1 MQKPPWIENAKYFT
15 SVTYSTWFNRLY
27 NMAISR
33 FEWINLPDTC
43 NEKFIEQ
50 VLFFNGFMVG
60 YKDTAL
66 NSYLIMPCTNN
77 SVLDIFGYP
86 AKVNAYGY
94 NGYMAQNLTP
104 YTITLGKE
112 TTNADA
118 ALLYANYSRCPD
130 LPAVLYFA
138 RKLTKIDRTIDVN
151 INVQKTPY
159 IISCGENQRLTVANM
174 FKQVDNFEPAIMTTK
189 FYGLNGEKPI
199 NVMDLK
205 PPFVADKMQVLK
217 RQVYQEALTYLG
229 IEANTSEKAERQVT
243 EELTANM
250 GETESMRQSPLA
262 SRKQFCKEFNKI
274 YGTNIDVKFRSDL
287 QLSQIMENGGLTDGE
302 LYDDDKNDM
311 RDVDGENK
319 PD

>member
-33 FEWINLPDTC
+33 FEWLNLPDTC

-66 NSYLIMPCTNN
+66 DSYLIMPCTNN

-104 YTITLGKE
+104 YTITLGQE

-151 INVQKTPY
+151 VNVQKTPY

-274 YGTNIDVKFRSDL
+274 YNTNIDVKFRSDL

-302 LYDDDKNDM
+302 LYDDDKNNM
-311 RDVDGENK
+311 RDVDGENNT
-319 PD
+319 D

>member
-1 MQKPPWIENAKYFT
+1 MQRPPWIENAKYF
-15 SVTYSTWFNRLY
+15 SGVTYSTWFNRLY
-27 NMAISR
+27 NIAISR
-33 FEWINLPDTC
+33 FEWLNLPDTC

-60 YKDTAL
+60 FKDTAL
-66 NSYLIMPCTNN
+66 NSFLIMPCTNN
-77 SVLDIFGYP
+77 SALDIFGYP

-104 YTITLGKE
+104 YTITVGQK

-174 FKQVDNFEPAIMTTK
+174 FKQVDNFEPSIITTK

-205 PPFVADKMQVLK
+205 PPFVADKMQTLK
-217 RQVYQEALTYLG
+217 RQVYQEALTYFG

-302 LYDDDKNDM
+302 LYDVNKNDL
-311 RDVDGENK
+311 
-319 PD
+319 

>member
-27 NMAISR
+27 NIAISR
-33 FEWINLPDTC
+33 FEWLNLPGTC

-50 VLFFNGFMVG
+50 VLFFNGYMVG

-94 NGYMAQNLTP
+94 NGYTAQNLTP
-104 YTITLGKE
+104 YTITLNQEPTK
-112 TTNADA
+112 ADA

-130 LPAVLYFA
+130 LPATLYFA

-174 FKQVDNFEPAIMTTK
+174 FKQVDNFEPAIITTK

-205 PPFVADKMQVLK
+205 PPFVADKMQTLK

-302 LYDDDKNDM
+302 LYDDDKNDL
-311 RDVDGENK
+311 
-319 PD
+319 

>member
-15 SVTYSTWFNRLY
+15 GVTYSTWFNRLY
-27 NMAISR
+27 NIAISR
-33 FEWINLPDTC
+33 FEWLNLPDTC

-104 YTITLGKE
+104 YTITLNQEPIK
-112 TTNADA
+112 ADA

-174 FKQVDNFEPAIMTTK
+174 FKQVDNFEPAIITTK

-205 PPFVADKMQVLK
+205 PPFVADKMQTLK

-302 LYDDDKNDM
+302 LYDDDKNDL
-311 RDVDGENK
+311 
-319 PD
+319 

>member
-33 FEWINLPDTC
+33 FEWLNLPDTC

-104 YTITLGKE
+104 YTITLGQE

-159 IISCGENQRLTVANM
+159 IISCGENQRLTIANM

-311 RDVDGENK
+311 
-319 PD
+319 

>member
-1 MQKPPWIENAKYFT
+1 MQRPPWIENAKYFT
-15 SVTYSTWFNRLY
+15 NATYSTWFNRLY
-27 NMAISR
+27 NIAISR
-33 FEWINLPDTC
+33 FEWLNLPETC

-66 NSYLIMPCTNN
+66 NSFLIMPCTNN

-104 YTITLGKE
+104 YTITLGEEPTK
-112 TTNADA
+112 ADA

-174 FKQVDNFEPAIMTTK
+174 FKQVDNFEPAIITTK

-205 PPFVADKMQVLK
+205 PPFVADKMQTLK

-302 LYDDDKNDM
+302 LYDDDKNDL
-311 RDVDGENK
+311 
-319 PD
+319 

>member
-1 MQKPPWIENAKYFT
+1 MQRPPWIENAKYFT

-27 NMAISR
+27 NIAISR
-33 FEWINLPDTC
+33 FEWLNLPDTC

-50 VLFFNGFMVG
+50 VLFFNGYMVG

-66 NSYLIMPCTNN
+66 NSFLIMPCTNN

-94 NGYMAQNLTP
+94 NGYVSQNLTP
-104 YTITLGKE
+104 YTITLGQE
-112 TTNADA
+112 PTRADA
-118 ALLYANYSRCPD
+118 ALLCANYSRCPD

-174 FKQVDNFEPAIMTTK
+174 FKQVDNFEPAIITTK

-205 PPFVADKMQVLK
+205 PPFVADKMQTLK

-302 LYDDDKNDM
+302 LYDDDKN
-311 RDVDGENK
+311 NL
-319 PD
+319 

>member
-1 MQKPPWIENAKYFT
+1 MQRPPWIENAKYFT
-15 SVTYSTWFNRLY
+15 NVTYSTWFNRLY
-27 NMAISR
+27 NIAISR
-33 FEWINLPDTC
+33 FEWLNLPDTC
-43 NEKFIEQ
+43 NENFIEQ
-50 VLFFNGFMVG
+50 VLFFNGFMIG

-66 NSYLIMPCTNN
+66 NSFLIMPCTNN

-94 NGYMAQNLTP
+94 NGYMVQNLTP
-104 YTITLGKE
+104 YTITLGQE
-112 TTNADA
+112 PTRADA

-174 FKQVDNFEPAIMTTK
+174 FKQVDNFEPAIITTK

-205 PPFVADKMQVLK
+205 PPFVADKMQTLK

-302 LYDDDKNDM
+302 LYDDDKN
-311 RDVDGENK
+311 NL
-319 PD
+319 

>member
-1 MQKPPWIENAKYFT
+1 MQRPPWIENAKYFT

-27 NMAISR
+27 NIAISR
-33 FEWINLPDTC
+33 FEWLNLPDTC

-66 NSYLIMPCTNN
+66 NSFLIMPCTNN

-94 NGYMAQNLTP
+94 NGYVAQNLTP
-104 YTITLGKE
+104 YTITLGQE
-112 TTNADA
+112 PTRADA

-174 FKQVDNFEPAIMTTK
+174 FKQVDNFEPAIITTK

-205 PPFVADKMQVLK
+205 PPFVADKMQILK

-302 LYDDDKNDM
+302 LYDDDKN
-311 RDVDGENK
+311 NL
-319 PD
+319 

>member
-1 MQKPPWIENAKYFT
+1 MQRPPWIENAKYFT

-27 NMAISR
+27 NIAISR
-33 FEWINLPDTC
+33 FEWLNLPDTC

-66 NSYLIMPCTNN
+66 NSFLIMPCTNN

-94 NGYMAQNLTP
+94 NGYMAPNLTP
-104 YTITLGKE
+104 YTITLGHE
-112 TTNADA
+112 PTRADA

-174 FKQVDNFEPAIMTTK
+174 FKQVDNFEPAIITTK

-205 PPFVADKMQVLK
+205 PPFVADKMQTLK

-302 LYDDDKNDM
+302 LYDDDKNDL
-311 RDVDGENK
+311 
-319 PD
+319 

>member
-1 MQKPPWIENAKYFT
+1 MQRPPWIENAKYFT

-27 NMAISR
+27 NIAISR
-33 FEWINLPDTC
+33 FEWLNLPDTC

-60 YKDTAL
+60 YKDSAL
-66 NSYLIMPCTNN
+66 NSFLIMPCTNN

-104 YTITLGKE
+104 YTITLGQE
-112 TTNADA
+112 PTRADA

-174 FKQVDNFEPAIMTTK
+174 FKQVDNFEPAIITTK

-205 PPFVADKMQVLK
+205 PPFVADKMQTLK

-287 QLSQIMENGGLTDGE
+287 QLSQIMENGGLTDDE
-302 LYDDDKNDM
+302 LYDDDKNDL
-311 RDVDGENK
+311 RNANGQNN

>member
-1 MQKPPWIENAKYFT
+1 MQRPPWIENAKYFT

-27 NMAISR
+27 NIAISR
-33 FEWINLPDTC
+33 FEWLNLPDTC

-66 NSYLIMPCTNN
+66 NSFLIMPCTNN

-104 YTITLGKE
+104 YTITLGQE
-112 TTNADA
+112 PIRADA

-174 FKQVDNFEPAIMTTK
+174 FKQVDNFEPAIITTK

-205 PPFVADKMQVLK
+205 PPFVADKMQILK

-302 LYDDDKNDM
+302 LYDDDKN
-311 RDVDGENK
+311 NL
-319 PD
+319 

>member
-1 MQKPPWIENAKYFT
+1 MQRPPWIEHAKYFT

-27 NMAISR
+27 NIAISR
-33 FEWINLPDTC
+33 FEWLNLPDTC

-66 NSYLIMPCTNN
+66 NSFLIMPCTNN

-86 AKVNAYGY
+86 ARVNAYGY
-94 NGYMAQNLTP
+94 NGYIAQNLTP
-104 YTITLGKE
+104 YTITLGQE
-112 TTNADA
+112 PTRADA

-151 INVQKTPY
+151 VNVQKTPY

-174 FKQVDNFEPAIMTTK
+174 FKQVDNFEPAIITTK

-205 PPFVADKMQVLK
+205 PPFVSDKLQTLK

-287 QLSQIMENGGLTDGE
+287 QLSQIMENGGPTDGE
-302 LYDDDKNDM
+302 LYDDDKN
-311 RDVDGENK
+311 NL
-319 PD
+319 

>member
-1 MQKPPWIENAKYFT
+1 MQRPPWIENAKYFT

-27 NMAISR
+27 NIAISR
-33 FEWINLPDTC
+33 FEWLNLPDTC

-66 NSYLIMPCTNN
+66 NSFLIMPCTNN

-94 NGYMAQNLTP
+94 NGYMTQNLTP
-104 YTITLGKE
+104 YTITLGQE
-112 TTNADA
+112 PTRADA

-174 FKQVDNFEPAIMTTK
+174 FKQVDNFEPAIITTK

-205 PPFVADKMQVLK
+205 PPFVADKMQTLK

-302 LYDDDKNDM
+302 LYDDDKNDL
-311 RDVDGENK
+311 
-319 PD
+319 

>member
-33 FEWINLPDTC
+33 FEWLNLPDTC

-94 NGYMAQNLTP
+94 NGYIAQNLTP
-104 YTITLGKE
+104 YTITLGTE

-159 IISCGENQRLTVANM
+159 IISCGENQRLTIANM

-311 RDVDGENK
+311 RNADGEINS
-319 PD
+319 D

>member
-1 MQKPPWIENAKYFT
+1 MQRPPWIENAKYFT
-15 SVTYSTWFNRLY
+15 NVTYSTWFNRLY
-27 NMAISR
+27 NIAISR
-33 FEWINLPDTC
+33 FEWLNLPDTC

-66 NSYLIMPCTNN
+66 NSFLIMPCTNN
-77 SVLDIFGYP
+77 SVLDIFGYL

-104 YTITLGKE
+104 YTITLGQE
-112 TTNADA
+112 PTRADA
-118 ALLYANYSRCPD
+118 ALLYANYSRCPE

-159 IISCGENQRLTVANM
+159 IISCSENQRLTVANM
-174 FKQVDNFEPAIMTTK
+174 FKQVDNFEPAIITTK

-199 NVMDLK
+199 YVMDLK
-205 PPFVADKMQVLK
+205 PPFVADKMQTLK

-302 LYDDDKNDM
+302 LYDDDKKDL
-311 RDVDGENK
+311 
-319 PD
+319 

>member
-15 SVTYSTWFNRLY
+15 NVTYSTWFNRLY

-33 FEWINLPDTC
+33 FEWLNLPDTC

-104 YTITLGKE
+104 YTITLGQE

-302 LYDDDKNDM
+302 LYDDDKNNM
-311 RDVDGENK
+311 RDADGENN

>member
-15 SVTYSTWFNRLY
+15 GTTYSTWFNRLY
-27 NMAISR
+27 NIAISR
-33 FEWINLPDTC
+33 FEWENLPDSC

-50 VLFFNGFMVG
+50 ILFYNGFMVG
-60 YKDTAL
+60 YKDTTL
-66 NSYLIMPCTNN
+66 DSYLIMPCVNN
-77 SVLDIFGYP
+77 SMLDIFGYP

-94 NGYMAQNLTP
+94 NGYTYPNITP
-104 YTITLGKE
+104 F
-112 TTNADA
+112 TTAIKGNTQADG

-159 IISCGENQRLTVANM
+159 IVSCSENQRLTVANM
-174 FKQVDNFEPAIMTTK
+174 FKQVDNFEPAIITSK
-189 FYGLNGEKPI
+189 FYGLNGEKPLQ
-199 NVMDLK
+199 VLDLK
-205 PPFVADKMQVLK
+205 APFVADKMQTLK

-274 YGTNIDVKFRSDL
+274 YGTNINVKFRSDL

-302 LYDDDKNDM
+302 LYN
-311 RDVDGENK
+311 DGEINLRDNGRN
-319 PD
+319 PETE

>member
-15 SVTYSTWFNRLY
+15 NVTYSTWFNRLY

-33 FEWINLPDTC
+33 FEWLNLPDTC

-104 YTITLGKE
+104 YTITLGQE

-199 NVMDLK
+199 NVMDLN

-250 GETESMRQSPLA
+250 GETEGMRQSPLA

-302 LYDDDKNDM
+302 LYYDDKNDM
-311 RDVDGENK
+311 RDADGENN

>member
-1 MQKPPWIENAKYFT
+1 MQRPPWIENAKYFT

-27 NMAISR
+27 NIAISR

-66 NSYLIMPCTNN
+66 NSFLIMPCTNN

-104 YTITLGKE
+104 YTITLGQE
-112 TTNADA
+112 PTRADA

-174 FKQVDNFEPAIMTTK
+174 FKQVDNFEPAIITTK

-205 PPFVADKMQVLK
+205 PPFVADKMQILK

-302 LYDDDKNDM
+302 LYDDDKN
-311 RDVDGENK
+311 NL
-319 PD
+319 

>member
-94 NGYMAQNLTP
+94 NGYIAQNLTP
-104 YTITLGKE
+104 YTITLGQE

-311 RDVDGENK
+311 RNADGENNS
-319 PD
+319 D

>member
-1 MQKPPWIENAKYFT
+1 MQRPPWIENAKYFT

-27 NMAISR
+27 NIAISR
-33 FEWINLPDTC
+33 FEWLNLPDTC

-60 YKDTAL
+60 YKDRAL
-66 NSYLIMPCTNN
+66 NSFLIMPCTNN

-104 YTITLGKE
+104 YTITLVQE
-112 TTNADA
+112 PTRANA

-174 FKQVDNFEPAIMTTK
+174 FKQVDNFEPAIITTK

-205 PPFVADKMQVLK
+205 PTFVADKMQTLK

-302 LYDDDKNDM
+302 LYDDDKNDL
-311 RDVDGENK
+311 RNANGQNN

>member
-1 MQKPPWIENAKYFT
+1 MQRPPWIENAKYFT

-27 NMAISR
+27 NIAISR
-33 FEWINLPDTC
+33 FEWLNLPDTC

-60 YKDTAL
+60 YKDSAL
-66 NSYLIMPCTNN
+66 NSFLIMPCTNN

-104 YTITLGKE
+104 YTITLGQEMTK
-112 TTNADA
+112 ADA

-174 FKQVDNFEPAIMTTK
+174 FKQVDSFEPAIITTK

-205 PPFVADKMQVLK
+205 PPFVADKMQTLK

-302 LYDDDKNDM
+302 LYDDDKNDL
-311 RDVDGENK
+311 
-319 PD
+319 

>member
-1 MQKPPWIENAKYFT
+1 MQRPPWIENAKYFT
-15 SVTYSTWFNRLY
+15 SVTYSTCFNRLY
-27 NMAISR
+27 NIAISR
-33 FEWINLPDTC
+33 FEWLNLPDTC

-66 NSYLIMPCTNN
+66 NSFLIMPCTNN

-104 YTITLGKE
+104 YTITLGQE
-112 TTNADA
+112 PTRADA

-174 FKQVDNFEPAIMTTK
+174 FKQVDNFEPAIITTK

-205 PPFVADKMQVLK
+205 PPFVADKMQTLK

-302 LYDDDKNDM
+302 LYDDDKN
-311 RDVDGENK
+311 NL
-319 PD
+319 

>member
-1 MQKPPWIENAKYFT
+1 MQRPPWIENAKYFT

-27 NMAISR
+27 NIAISR
-33 FEWINLPDTC
+33 FEWLNLPDTC

-66 NSYLIMPCTNN
+66 NSFLIMPCTNN

-104 YTITLGKE
+104 YTITLGQE
-112 TTNADA
+112 PTRADA
-118 ALLYANYSRCPD
+118 ALLYGNYSRCPD

-174 FKQVDNFEPAIMTTK
+174 FKQVDNFEPAIITTK

-205 PPFVADKMQVLK
+205 PPFVADKMQTLK

-302 LYDDDKNDM
+302 LYDDDKN
-311 RDVDGENK
+311 NL
-319 PD
+319 

>member
-1 MQKPPWIENAKYFT
+1 MQRPPWIENAKYFT

-27 NMAISR
+27 NIAISR
-33 FEWINLPDTC
+33 FEWLNLPDTC

-66 NSYLIMPCTNN
+66 NSFLIMPCTNN

-104 YTITLGKE
+104 YTIRLGQE
-112 TTNADA
+112 PTRADA

-174 FKQVDNFEPAIMTTK
+174 FKQVDNFEPAIITTK

-205 PPFVADKMQVLK
+205 PPFVADKMQTLK

-262 SRKQFCKEFNKI
+262 SRKHFCKEFNKI

-302 LYDDDKNDM
+302 LYNDDKN
-311 RDVDGENK
+311 NL
-319 PD
+319 

>member
-1 MQKPPWIENAKYFT
+1 MQRPPWIENAKYFT

-27 NMAISR
+27 NIAISR
-33 FEWINLPDTC
+33 FEWLNLPDTC

-66 NSYLIMPCTNN
+66 NSFLIMPCTNN

-94 NGYMAQNLTP
+94 NGYMSQNLTP
-104 YTITLGKE
+104 YTITLGQE
-112 TTNADA
+112 PTRADA

-174 FKQVDNFEPAIMTTK
+174 FKQVDNFEPAIITTK

-205 PPFVADKMQVLK
+205 PPFVADKMQTLK

-243 EELTANM
+243 EELITNM

-302 LYDDDKNDM
+302 LYDDDKN
-311 RDVDGENK
+311 NL
-319 PD
+319 

>member
-1 MQKPPWIENAKYFT
+1 MQRPPWIENAKYFT

-27 NMAISR
+27 NIAISR
-33 FEWINLPDTC
+33 FEWLNLPDTC

-66 NSYLIMPCTNN
+66 NSFLIMPCTNN

-94 NGYMAQNLTP
+94 NGYMAPNLTP
-104 YTITLGKE
+104 YTITLGQE
-112 TTNADA
+112 PTRADA

-174 FKQVDNFEPAIMTTK
+174 FKQVDNFEPAIITTK

-205 PPFVADKMQVLK
+205 PPFVADKMQTLK

-250 GETESMRQSPLA
+250 GETEGMRQSPLA

-302 LYDDDKNDM
+302 LYDDDKNDL
-311 RDVDGENK
+311 
-319 PD
+319 

>member
-1 MQKPPWIENAKYFT
+1 MQRPPWIENAKYFT

-27 NMAISR
+27 NIAISR
-33 FEWINLPDTC
+33 FEWLNLPDTC

-66 NSYLIMPCTNN
+66 NSFLIMPCTNN

-104 YTITLGKE
+104 YTITLGQE
-112 TTNADA
+112 PTRADA

-159 IISCGENQRLTVANM
+159 IISCAENQRLTVANM
-174 FKQVDNFEPAIMTTK
+174 FKQVDNFEPAIITTK
-189 FYGLNGEKPI
+189 FYGLNGEKLL
-199 NVMDLK
+199 MLW
-205 PPFVADKMQVLK
+205 
-217 RQVYQEALTYLG
+217 T
-229 IEANTSEKAERQVT
+229 
-243 EELTANM
+243 
-250 GETESMRQSPLA
+250 
-262 SRKQFCKEFNKI
+262 
-274 YGTNIDVKFRSDL
+274 
-287 QLSQIMENGGLTDGE
+287 
-302 LYDDDKNDM
+302 
-311 RDVDGENK
+311 
-319 PD
+319 

>member
-33 FEWINLPDTC
+33 FEWLNLPDTC

-104 YTITLGKE
+104 YTITLGQE

-159 IISCGENQRLTVANM
+159 IISCGENQRLTIANM

-287 QLSQIMENGGLTDGE
+287 QLSQIMENGGLSDGE

-311 RDVDGENK
+311 RDVDGENQS
-319 PD
+319 D

>member
-1 MQKPPWIENAKYFT
+1 MQRPPWIENAKYFT

-27 NMAISR
+27 NIAISR
-33 FEWINLPDTC
+33 FEWLNLPDTC

-66 NSYLIMPCTNN
+66 NSFLIMPCTNN

-104 YTITLGKE
+104 YTITLGQE
-112 TTNADA
+112 PTRADA

-130 LPAVLYFA
+130 LPSVLYFA

-174 FKQVDNFEPAIMTTK
+174 FKQVDNFEPAIITTK

-205 PPFVADKMQVLK
+205 PPFVADKMQTLK

-302 LYDDDKNDM
+302 LYDDDKN
-311 RDVDGENK
+311 NL
-319 PD
+319 

>member
-15 SVTYSTWFNRLY
+15 GVTYSTWFNRLY
-27 NMAISR
+27 NIAISR
-33 FEWINLPDTC
+33 FEWLNLPETC

-66 NSYLIMPCTNN
+66 NSFLIMPCTNN

-104 YTITLGKE
+104 YTITLGQE

-174 FKQVDNFEPAIMTTK
+174 FKQVDNFEPAIITTK

-302 LYDDDKNDM
+302 LYDDDKNDL
-311 RDVDGENK
+311 RNADGENQ
-319 PD
+319 PN

>member
-1 MQKPPWIENAKYFT
+1 MQRPPWIENAKYFT

-27 NMAISR
+27 NIAISR
-33 FEWINLPDTC
+33 FEWLNLPDTC

-66 NSYLIMPCTNN
+66 NSFLIMPCTNN

-104 YTITLGKE
+104 YTITLGQE
-112 TTNADA
+112 PTRADA

-174 FKQVDNFEPAIMTTK
+174 FKQVDNFEPAILTTK

-205 PPFVADKMQVLK
+205 PPFVADKMQILK

-302 LYDDDKNDM
+302 LYDDDKN
-311 RDVDGENK
+311 NL
-319 PD
+319 

>member
-1 MQKPPWIENAKYFT
+1 MQKPPWLENAKYFT

-33 FEWINLPDTC
+33 FEWLNLPDTC

-60 YKDTAL
+60 YKDTAI

-104 YTITLGKE
+104 YTITLGQE

-159 IISCGENQRLTVANM
+159 IISCGENQRLTIANM

-311 RDVDGENK
+311 RNADGENQSN
-319 PD
+319 

>member
-1 MQKPPWIENAKYFT
+1 MQRPPWIENAKYFT

-27 NMAISR
+27 NIAISR
-33 FEWINLPDTC
+33 FEWLNLPDTC

-60 YKDTAL
+60 FKDTAL
-66 NSYLIMPCTNN
+66 NSFLIMPCTNN

-104 YTITLGKE
+104 YTISLGQK

-174 FKQVDNFEPAIMTTK
+174 FKQVDNFEPAIITTK

-205 PPFVADKMQVLK
+205 PPFVADKMQTLK

-274 YGTNIDVKFRSDL
+274 YGTNINVKFRSDL

-302 LYDDDKNDM
+302 LYDDNTDNL
-311 RDVDGENK
+311 
-319 PD
+319 

>member
-33 FEWINLPDTC
+33 FEWLNLPDTC

-104 YTITLGKE
+104 YTITLGQE

>member
-1 MQKPPWIENAKYFT
+1 MQRPPWIENAKYFT

-27 NMAISR
+27 NIAISR
-33 FEWINLPDTC
+33 FEWLNLPDTC

-66 NSYLIMPCTNN
+66 NSFLIMPCTNN

-86 AKVNAYGY
+86 ARVNAYGY
-94 NGYMAQNLTP
+94 NGYVGQNLTP
-104 YTITLGKE
+104 YTITLGQE
-112 TTNADA
+112 PTRADA

-174 FKQVDNFEPAIMTTK
+174 FKQVDNFEPAIITTK

-205 PPFVADKMQVLK
+205 PPFVADKMQTLK

-302 LYDDDKNDM
+302 LYDDDKN
-311 RDVDGENK
+311 NL
-319 PD
+319 

>member
-1 MQKPPWIENAKYFT
+1 MQRPPWIENAKYFT

-27 NMAISR
+27 NIAISR
-33 FEWINLPDTC
+33 FEWLNLPDTC

-66 NSYLIMPCTNN
+66 NSFLIMPCTNN

-104 YTITLGKE
+104 YTITLGQE
-112 TTNADA
+112 PTMADA

-174 FKQVDNFEPAIMTTK
+174 FKQVDNFEPAIITTK

-205 PPFVADKMQVLK
+205 PPFVADKMQTLK

-302 LYDDDKNDM
+302 LYDDDKNDL
-311 RDVDGENK
+311 
-319 PD
+319 

>member
-27 NMAISR
+27 NIAISR
-33 FEWINLPDTC
+33 FEWLNLPDTC

-60 YKDTAL
+60 FKDTAL
-66 NSYLIMPCTNN
+66 NSFLIMPCTNN

-104 YTITLGKE
+104 YTITLGQK

-174 FKQVDNFEPAIMTTK
+174 FKQVDNFEPAIITTK

-205 PPFVADKMQVLK
+205 PPFVADKMQTLK

-302 LYDDDKNDM
+302 LYDDDKN
-311 RDVDGENK
+311 NL
-319 PD
+319 

>member
-1 MQKPPWIENAKYFT
+1 MQRPPWIENAKYFT

-27 NMAISR
+27 NIAISR
-33 FEWINLPDTC
+33 FEWLNLPDTC

-66 NSYLIMPCTNN
+66 NSFLIMPCTNN

-104 YTITLGKE
+104 YTITLGQE
-112 TTNADA
+112 PTRADA

-174 FKQVDNFEPAIMTTK
+174 FKQVDNFEPAIITTK

-205 PPFVADKMQVLK
+205 PPFVADKMQILK

-302 LYDDDKNDM
+302 LYDDDKKNL
-311 RDVDGENK
+311 
-319 PD
+319 